1 MLQRKNIAFFGR
13 TNSGKSLLVNAVTAQ
28 NMSIVSDIKGTTTD
42 PVKKVMELFPL
53 GPVTIIDTAGL
64 DDDSEL
70 GEERMAKSLEILNQ
84 TDIAVLVADSSL
96 FLEGENPLGK
106 YEEELKRKF
115 QELKIPYI
123 TVFNKCDL
131 LKKVPEKVSS
141 ENQLFVS
148 ALTKENVNELRERLG
163 SIQNAFSEEKKPLVS
178 DLVKKGDTVILVIP
192 LDESAPKDRLIL
204 PQQMVLRELLEY
216 GAIPVCCQPEN
227 ILLSLE
233 KLSSSPALVI
243 TDSQVFDYVN
253 KKLPRK
259 IPLTS
264 FSILMARF
272 KGKLEYLVKGV
283 DFLSSLCD
291 GDKILISEGCSHHR
305 QCGDIGSI
313 KLPAWINAFTR
324 KNLSYE
330 FTSGSDFPADLSR
343 YKLVIHC
350 GACMLKELQM
360 KKRME
365 ACMEGKIPLT
375 NYGMAIAKVNGILE
389 RSLAPLNMSSAGN

>member
-28 NMSIVSDIKGTTTD
+28 NMSIVSEIKGTTTD

-96 FLEGENPLGK
+96 FLQGENPLGK

-204 PQQMVLRELLEY
+204 PQQMILRELLEC

-227 ILLSLE
+227 LLLSLE
-233 KLSSSPALVI
+233 KLSSSPSLVI

-272 KGKLEYLVKGV
+272 KGKLEYLVKGA

-324 KNLSYE
+324 KNLSYD

-365 ACMEGKIPLT
+365 ACMKGKIPLT

-389 RSLAPLNMSSAGN
+389 RSLAPLNMPSAGN

>member
-28 NMSIVSDIKGTTTD
+28 NMSIVSEIKGTTTD

-64 DDDSEL
+64 DDDSKL

-96 FLEGENPLGK
+96 FLQGENPLGK

-204 PQQMVLRELLEY
+204 PQQMVLRELLEC

-227 ILLSLE
+227 LLLSLE
-233 KLSSSPALVI
+233 KLSSSPTLVI

-272 KGKLEYLVKGV
+272 KGKLEYLVKGA

-324 KNLSYE
+324 KNLSYD

-389 RSLAPLNMSSAGN
+389 RSLAPLNMPSAGN

>member
-131 LKKVPEKVSS
+131 LKKLPEKVSS

-163 SIQNAFSEEKKPLVS
+163 SIHNAFSEEKKPLVS

-204 PQQMVLRELLEY
+204 PQQMVLRELLEC

-227 ILLSLE
+227 LLLSLE
-233 KLSSSPALVI
+233 KLSSSPSLVI

-272 KGKLEYLVKGV
+272 KGKLEYLVKGA

-291 GDKILISEGCSHHR
+291 GDEILISEGCSHHR

-324 KNLSYE
+324 KNLSYD
-330 FTSGSDFPADLSR
+330 FTSGSDFPSDLSR

-365 ACMEGKIPLT
+365 ACKEGKIPLT

-389 RSLAPLNMSSAGN
+389 RSLAPLNMPSAGN

>member
-28 NMSIVSDIKGTTTD
+28 EMSIVSDIKGTTTD

-96 FLEGENPLGK
+96 FLQGENPLGK

-163 SIQNAFSEEKKPLVS
+163 SIKNAFSGQKKPLVS

-227 ILLSLE
+227 LLLSLE
-233 KLSSSPALVI
+233 KLSSSPSLVI

-272 KGKLEYLVKGV
+272 KGKLEYLVKGA

-324 KNLSYE
+324 KNLSYD

-365 ACMEGKIPLT
+365 ACMKGKIPLT